1 MWGMSPEP
9 MEGEP
14 LKDDWVGNYDPV
26 HQESPQPEIEEL
38 QEIEEVQGLPVL
50 AEVRAVAPVPPV
62 VLPAVQ
68 AAAAAATGFLAGA
81 ATLAL
86 LHRRS
91 ARRLAHAQHPALRP
105 RPDLLPVRG
114 TRTYLVD
121 VHVIAKPGE

>member
-1 MWGMSPEP
+1 MSPEP
-9 MEGEP
+9 TEGEP
-14 LKDDWVGNYDPV
+14 LPGYPVPKHDPV
-26 HQESPQPEIEEL
+26 PQGSLQPEIEAL
-38 QEIEEVQGLPVL
+38 HGLPVL
-50 AEVRAVAPVPPV
+50 AEVRAVEAAPAV

-68 AAAAAATGFLAGA
+68 AAAVAATGFLAGA

-91 ARRLAHAQHPALRP
+91 GRRLAHAQHPALRG

-114 TRTYLVD
+114 THTYLVD